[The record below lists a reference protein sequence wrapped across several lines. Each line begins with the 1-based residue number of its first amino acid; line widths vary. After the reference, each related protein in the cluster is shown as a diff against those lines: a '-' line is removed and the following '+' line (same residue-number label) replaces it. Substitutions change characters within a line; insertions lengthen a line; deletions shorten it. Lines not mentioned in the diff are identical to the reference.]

1 MFMMITI
8 QILDERFVECITEAL
23 MFLFQSL
30 FEEITLQP
38 VTFEGALTLY
48 FAML

>member
-23 MFLFQSL
+23 FLFQSL